1 MKNESESIKRYNLS
15 DLLMNTRKFKD
26 YLEYC
31 KKKNLISEKKSLM
44 EELIWNLQDKKIS
57 KNTLALTE
65 YLNNCAFA
73 IIFSDFEVELFF
85 EIPHFNPDLQKNI
98 LFQTINYCYD
108 RQKDLESYISTKFQY
123 WILKMKN
130 YNYSKIDGVKE
141 YISDAELNESIVS
154 LKKCVEQE
162 NFNKK
167 EDNIK
172 ILHLKAVYELG
183 VYYFYNNKYEE
194 ANKYFIFL
202 EKNMKIYPE
211 FQKYLYFN
219 LISVTNLI
227 KYINNKNDN
236 NKIEKNSLNNQNLI
250 TLEDTNQIINEDYQ
264 KYKNELENS
273 TKEIKDIIKSK
284 EETKE
289 KYENGMIKNLKISEY
304 LFYMTFENINN
315 YQKLNKFIIMLN
327 NINNIN
333 EENIYIRYIKKEISY
348 HLILF
353 QILESLKENKKE
365 LPKLFIINLSNTIQ
379 QNTFTDSLS
388 LSGMIHSSMINFES
402 DYKMVYKYFNDFVEF
417 FHEINTSNKEII
429 NQIIFI
435 ARIMSVIYIIQD
447 SKSKINSLGE
457 KEIIINI
464 EKELHTNIINIFL
477 FWLEKDKNKNELKY
491 IKYINIIYILINTL
505 KIVDYLKIY
514 KIIVLAVL
522 EFLLNKKIS
531 KNKSSL
537 NKIKENN
544 KIILFNNINDYIK
557 K

>member
-172 ILHLKAVYELG
+172 I
-183 VYYFYNNKYEE
+183 F
-194 ANKYFIFL
+194 
-202 EKNMKIYPE
+202 
-211 FQKYLYFN
+211 
-219 LISVTNLI
+219 
-227 KYINNKNDN
+227 
-236 NKIEKNSLNNQNLI
+236 
-250 TLEDTNQIINEDYQ
+250 
-264 KYKNELENS
+264 
-273 TKEIKDIIKSK
+273 KSC
-284 EETKE
+284 
-289 KYENGMIKNLKISEY
+289 L
-304 LFYMTFENINN
+304 
-315 YQKLNKFIIMLN
+315 
-327 NINNIN
+327 
-333 EENIYIRYIKKEISY
+333 
-348 HLILF
+348 
-353 QILESLKENKKE
+353 
-365 LPKLFIINLSNTIQ
+365 
-379 QNTFTDSLS
+379 
-388 LSGMIHSSMINFES
+388 
-402 DYKMVYKYFNDFVEF
+402 
-417 FHEINTSNKEII
+417 
-429 NQIIFI
+429 
-435 ARIMSVIYIIQD
+435 
-447 SKSKINSLGE
+447 
-457 KEIIINI
+457 
-464 EKELHTNIINIFL
+464 
-477 FWLEKDKNKNELKY
+477 
-491 IKYINIIYILINTL
+491 
-505 KIVDYLKIY
+505 
-514 KIIVLAVL
+514 
-522 EFLLNKKIS
+522 
-531 KNKSSL
+531 
-537 NKIKENN
+537 
-544 KIILFNNINDYIK
+544 
-557 K
+557 